1 MKQYA
6 RSVVL
11 VLALGITFVLGGFLL
26 PRSDG
31 QSGPQLFRDVLS
43 IVAHRYVDSLDASAL
58 YEKAAIGLIGELG
71 DPYAAL
77 YTPEQIE
84 SFTIAHEG
92 HYGGVGMLVGSSE
105 GYAIVERVFPNT
117 PSERAGIQVGDLIVS
132 VDGEPTKGWP
142 LEKVTGRLKG
152 EPGTDVRV
160 GIARRGVVEP
170 FDVQMTRAEIHI
182 PAVPFAM
189 VLDDGT
195 GYIPLLQFSESAF
208 EEVEA
213 ALRDLQAKGA
223 RRLVLDLRGNGGGI
237 VDDAIEIAGLFLPRG
252 SLVARHWERGG
263 RELEYHTENEP
274 VAPDLPLVVLIDQ
287 WSASA
292 SEIVAGALQDHDRAV
307 IIGETSYGK
316 GLIQSAY
323 KLDGGYILKLTTG
336 KWFTPSGRTIHRDRE
351 IVDGRLV
358 ATDTVAA
365 DTAGRPTFRTTGGRA
380 IYGGGGIVPDL
391 IVRPDTLTETEQAFV
406 KAINPH
412 SQDVY
417 VVLFDYAFELKSRVR
432 PDFEVTAEW
441 RDEFYRRLQARGV
454 EIDREVYD
462 AAGSYVDRLIEDRV
476 ARLAFGD
483 AEAKRRG
490 IHEDAPLQKALELL
504 RSGASQKELIAR
516 VARAGAA
523 E

>member
-1 MKQYA
+1 
-6 RSVVL
+6 VGWL
-11 VLALGITFVLGGFLL
+11 LL
-26 PRSDG
+26 P
-31 QSGPQLFRDVLS
+31 
-43 IVAHRYVDSLDASAL
+43 
-58 YEKAAIGLIGELG
+58 
-71 DPYAAL
+71 
-77 YTPEQIE
+77 
-84 SFTIAHEG
+84 
-92 HYGGVGMLVGSSE
+92 GVS
-105 GYAIVERVFPNT
+105 
-117 PSERAGIQVGDLIVS
+117 
-132 VDGEPTKGWP
+132 
-142 LEKVTGRLKG
+142 
-152 EPGTDVRV
+152 
-160 GIARRGVVEP
+160 
-170 FDVQMTRAEIHI
+170 H
-182 PAVPFAM
+182 
-189 VLDDGT
+189 
-195 GYIPLLQFSESAF
+195 
-208 EEVEA
+208 
-213 ALRDLQAKGA
+213 
-223 RRLVLDLRGNGGGI
+223 
-237 VDDAIEIAGLFLPRG
+237 
-252 SLVARHWERGG
+252 VARTWDLGVSG
-263 RELEYHTENEP
+263 LVYQTVNEP
-274 VAPDLPLVVLIDQ
+274 VSPDLPLVVLIDQ

-380 IYGGGGIVPDL
+380 IYGGGGTVPDL

-454 EIDREVYD
+454 KIDREVYD